1 MERLRRRRSGS
12 FTSNRM
18 RTFERITLLTAT
30 AVYVGYM
37 IQQAL
42 KTRAERVYRIAAGES
57 PYERA
62 HPKPRRVRP

>member
-1 MERLRRRRSGS
+1 
-12 FTSNRM
+12 M

-42 KTRAERVYRIAAGES
+42 KTRSERIYRLAAGES
-57 PYERA
+57 SYDRA
-62 HPKPRRVRP
+62 NPRPRRVRR